1 MAHPISYIHDL
12 VGFVYMPHEA
22 LCQLILLM
30 KADLHPNCAAP
41 SAKRL
46 TALNILMVAKD
57 PFSGGGGG
65 QYTSNSSPDLIS
77 CVRPRPNLLSHP
89 QT

>member
-1 MAHPISYIHDL
+1 MGWQGEVFRKWYVLHPIFMIWLALFTCHM
-12 VGFVYMPHEA
+12 MP
-22 LCQLILLM
+22 CQLILLM

-57 PFSGGGGG
+57 PFMQWWGSVH
-65 QYTSNSSPDLIS
+65 L
-77 CVRPRPNLLSHP
+77 
-89 QT
+89 